1 MNIASTLAELW
12 ISSKE
17 EYRLYLE
24 LKRIAK
30 ELEIKTIESIP
41 NNKGETPVEF
51 VIQNVALSMNNNK
64 INISKGDKIESIDK
78 KEFLERPRTIIKK
91 LRNFL
96 QLE

>member
-1 MNIASTLAELW
+1 LQALLAELW

-51 VIQNVALSMNNNK
+51 VIQNVALS
-64 INISKGDKIESIDK
+64 IE
-78 KEFLERPRTIIKK
+78 
-91 LRNFL
+91 
-96 QLE
+96 